1 VTVPR
6 HTLSEL
12 ARHVGGKVI
21 GDDAVEIQGVA
32 SIEEAGPAE
41 IAFLAHP
48 RYRSYLPTV
57 RAGAIIVSRDI
68 PIQSLPKA
76 GQNFIQVFQPYV
88 AFAKILQLFNPVPRY
103 AGEVSSL
110 ASIDPTAVLAEQVA
124 VFPHVYVGK
133 GVRVHRGTVLF
144 PGVYLG
150 DGVEVGEDCV
160 LHPRVTVREGCR
172 VGNRVILHA
181 GVVIGADG
189 FGYAGDGRE
198 RVKIPQIGIVII
210 EDDVEIGANTTVD
223 RATLGRTVIGR
234 GTKIDNLVQIA
245 HNVVVGQYAV
255 IAAQAGIAGSTK
267 IGNEVVLAGQVGVVN
282 HVEIGDKA
290 KIGPQSGIPRSVPP
304 GALLSAGLEAQP
316 HQQWLRVITLLP
328 RLPKLWT
335 AVQRLEAKVARLVRR
350 EGRGKKTHAR
360 RQRDL

>member
-1 VTVPR
+1 VPR

-21 GDDAVEIQGVA
+21 GDDAVEIRGVA

-48 RYRSYLPTV
+48 RYRGYLATV
-57 RAGAIIVSRDI
+57 RAGALIISRNI
-68 PIQSLPKA
+68 PIRSLPKA
-76 GQNFIQVFQPYV
+76 GKNFIQVAQPYV
-88 AFAKILQLFNPVPRY
+88 AFAKILQLFNPPPSY
-103 AGEVSSL
+103 GGEVSSL
-110 ASIDPTAVLAEQVA
+110 AAIDPTAVLAERVT
-124 VFPHVYVGK
+124 VFPQVYVGK
-133 GVRVHRGTVLF
+133 GVRVQRGTVLF
-144 PGVYLG
+144 PGVFLG

-160 LHPRVTVREGCR
+160 LHPRVTVREGCHI
-172 VGNRVILHA
+172 GNRVILHA

-189 FGYAGDGRE
+189 FGYAGEGRE
-198 RVKIPQIGIVII
+198 RVKIPQIGIVVI

-234 GTKIDNLVQIA
+234 GTKVDNLVQIA
-245 HNVVVGQYAV
+245 HNVIVGQHSV

-316 HQQWLRVITLLP
+316 HQQWLRVMTLLP
-328 RLPKLWT
+328 RLPKLWG
-335 AVQRLEAKVARLVRR
+335 AVQRLEAKMARLVSR
-350 EGRGKKTHAR
+350 EARGKKSHAR